1 MTDYQILKSKLDTMK
16 DRKTT
21 SFVWNIHYIKSDAE
35 IMTDDIGIG
44 PAIICE
50 LNNGDRS
57 LDTFII
63 SYSPLL
69 NDVVAS
75 RYMKDGGVIRYH
87 TEHVSRLE
95 YVGNAIFDAFSDCL
109 YFIIKNC
116 TIVAECASDLK
127 EFVKNDIMDYLSQ
140 NNPDKDSSS

>member
-16 DRKTT
+16 NKKTT
-21 SFVWNIHYIKSDAE
+21 SLVWNIHYIKSDDE

-57 LDTFII
+57 LDVFII
-63 SYSPLL
+63 SYSPIL
-69 NDVVAS
+69 NDVSVS
-75 RYMKDGGVIRYH
+75 RYMKDGGAIWYH

-95 YVGNAIFDAFSDCL
+95 NIGNAIFDAFSDCL
-109 YFIIKNC
+109 YFVIKNI
-116 TIVAECASDLK
+116 TIVAECVSDLK
-127 EFVKNDIMDYLSQ
+127 EFVKNDIMEYLSR
-140 NNPDKDSSS
+140 NNPDKDSSP